1 MNNFQGLVKFENLAV
16 NMKMIISAFP
26 AGTYIGVMTYSNN
39 DDQNIITVKY
49 VQEIISKDR
58 KEF

>member
-1 MNNFQGLVKFENLAV
+1 
-16 NMKMIISAFP
+16 MIISAFP